1 MAPNTAV
8 PTDPDALLTD
18 LNDPAKLAD
27 IFGSGDPEKIGS
39 WVKNYAT
46 AVNKKDAG
54 IAEQTK
60 AQVQAVLA
68 EWLKDNEAELLG
80 NTVKQALPGRGS
92 DHKGSAYNKRA
103 PGAKVDGLFEDTA
116 DFLQSTWHHADRFLT
131 NRDATVTRHEKL
143 AKHQTIQNSFGSVVP
158 ADGGFLIPETMRAE
172 LLRVALESA
181 VVRPRATVI
190 PMESLRVPIP
200 MIDST
205 SNVSSV
211 YGGVIAYW
219 TEESAALTESQGSFG
234 RVVLDAK
241 KLTAFAV
248 APNEL
253 VADASAFSGF
263 IDSAFPQALAWY
275 EDVAFMKGSGVGE
288 PLGFIGASNP
298 ATVTQTAETG
308 QGANTLV
315 WENIVKMYARMLPSS
330 LSRAVWIAD
339 IATFPQ
345 LATMALS
352 VGTGGAPVW
361 LNNGVEGPPMSIL
374 GRPVIFTEKA
384 NTLGTAGDI
393 NFVDLSYY
401 LIGDRQSMMAASST
415 DYRFGNDQTA
425 YRVIERVDGRPW
437 LQSAITPQ
445 NGGNTLSAFVN
456 LSSTRT

>member
-1 MAPNTAV
+1 MAPNLAV
-8 PTDPDALLTD
+8 PTDPDALLQD
-18 LNDPAKLAD
+18 LSDETKRKELLAD
-27 IFGSGDPEKIGS
+27 AEKFGAYIA
-39 WVKNYAT
+39 NYAA
-46 AVNKKDAG
+46 AVSQK
-54 IAEQTK
+54 QTEIS
-60 AQVQAVLA
+60 AQVHDQVNSVLA
-68 EWLKDNEAELLG
+68 EWLRDNEAALIG
-80 NTVKQALPGRGS
+80 NSVKSALPTPAY
-92 DHKGSAYNKRA
+92 DTTKYNKRA
-103 PGAKVDGLFEDTA
+103 PGAKTDGIFD
-116 DFLQSTWHHADRFLT
+116 DFAQFFQDTWHLSGRLQNDRDGR
-131 NRDATVTRHEKL
+131 NARL
-143 AKHQTIQNSFGSVVP
+143 AKHQDIQNSFGSVVP
-158 ADGGFLIPETMRAE
+158 ADGGFLIPETMRSQ
-172 LLRVALESA
+172 LLQIALEKA

-200 MIDST
+200 MVDST
-205 SNVSSV
+205 SNVGSV
-211 YGGVIAYW
+211 FGGVIAYW
-219 TEESAALTESQGSFG
+219 TEESAALVESQGAFG
-234 RVVLDAK
+234 RIVLDAK

-253 VADASAFSGF
+253 VADASAFGGF
-263 IDSAFPQALAWY
+263 IGSAFPQAIAWF
-275 EDVAFMKGSGVGE
+275 EDLAFMKGTGVGE
-288 PLGFIGASNP
+288 PLGFIGAGNT
-298 ATVTQTAETG
+298 ATVTQTAESG

-315 WENIVKMYARMLPSS
+315 WENIVKMFSRMLPTS
-330 LSRAVWIAD
+330 LGSAVWIAD

-361 LNNGVEGPPMSIL
+361 LNNGVEGPPMTIL

-437 LQSAITPQ
+437 LQSPITPQ
-445 NGGNTLSAFVN
+445 NNGPTLSPFVN

>member
-1 MAPNTAV
+1 MAPNLAI
-8 PTDPDALLTD
+8 PTDPDALLAD
-18 LNDPAKLAD
+18 LSDDAKRKALLEDPKA
-27 IFGSGDPEKIGS
+27 FGAYIA
-39 WVKNYAT
+39 NYAD
-46 AVNKKDAG
+46 AVNKRDTAISDQVKD
-54 IAEQTK
+54 
-60 AQVQAVLA
+60 QVSATLA
-68 EWLKDNEAELLG
+68 TWLKDNEAELLG
-80 NTVKQALPGRGS
+80 GQSAHPGVNASIKAAG
-92 DHKGSAYNKRA
+92 YNNRA
-103 PGAKVDGLFEDTA
+103 PGAKVDNLFDDLP
-116 DFLQSTWHHADRFLT
+116 DFLQSTWHRADEFLS
-131 NRDATVTRHEKL
+131 RAPGQLDARREKL
-143 AKHQTIQNSFGSVVP
+143 GKHRDIQNSFGSVVP
-158 ADGGFLIPETMRAE
+158 ADGGFLIPETMRSQ
-172 LLRVALESA
+172 LLQIALESA

-200 MIDST
+200 MVDST

-211 YGGVIAYW
+211 FGGVIAYW
-219 TEESAALTESQGSFG
+219 TEESAALTESQGAFG

-253 VADASAFSGF
+253 VADASAFGGF
-263 IDSAFPQALAWY
+263 IGTAFPKAIAWF
-275 EDVAFMKGSGVGE
+275 EDIAFMKGTGVGE
-288 PLGFIGASNP
+288 PLGFIGNGNT
-298 ATVTQTAETG
+298 ATVTQTAESG

-315 WENIVKMYARMLPSS
+315 WENIVKMYSRMLPTS
-330 LSRAVWIAD
+330 LGTAVWIAD
-339 IATFPQ
+339 IQTFPQ

-361 LNNGVEGPPMSIL
+361 LNNGVEGPPMTIL

-384 NTLGTAGDI
+384 NVLGTAGDI
-393 NFVDLSYY
+393 TFCDLSYY

-445 NGGNTLSAFVN
+445 NGGATLSPFVN